1 MNRPIKFLT
10 FLLLL
15 VFLSTYFPNYN
26 NKNNSI
32 LFPIQTIKI
41 ENTIALNI
49 EEVYSALE
57 FLKGESL
64 FFLSKE
70 KIKNSLVKFD
80 FVSSF
85 KVKKIYPSTIKIL
98 IIEKKPVAIFF
109 QEKKKFFISDNGD
122 LINYIQKEDFTN
134 LPILFGKKNNFNNL
148 YIQLK
153 KINFPINTIKS
164 FHYFEIDRWDITLK
178 NDKLIRL
185 PKDNYVEILK
195 NFISI
200 KNDSKFKKYKTFD
213 YRIKDQLINVKVY

>member
-1 MNRPIKFLT
+1 MNKPIKFLT

-49 EEVYSALE
+49 EEVYPALE

-85 KVKKIYPSTIKIL
+85 KVKKIYPNTIKIL
-98 IIEKKPVAIFF
+98 IIEKKPVAIFV
-109 QEKKKFFISDNGD
+109 QEKKKFFISDNGE
-122 LINYIQKEDFTN
+122 LINYIQSEDFSN

-164 FHYFEIDRWDITLK
+164 FHYFEIDRLDITLK

-213 YRIKDQLINVKVY
+213 YRIKDQLILN

>member
-1 MNRPIKFLT
+1 MNKPIKFLT

-85 KVKKIYPSTIKIL
+85 KV
-98 IIEKKPVAIFF
+98 
-109 QEKKKFFISDNGD
+109 
-122 LINYIQKEDFTN
+122 
-134 LPILFGKKNNFNNL
+134 NNL

-153 KINFPINTIKS
+153 KINIPINTIKS

-213 YRIKDQLINVKVY
+213 YRIKDQLILN

>member
-213 YRIKDQLINVKVY
+213 YRIKDQLILN

>member
-122 LINYIQKEDFTN
+122 LINYIQKEDFSN
-134 LPILFGKKNNFNNL
+134 LPILFGKKNNFNNF

-213 YRIKDQLINVKVY
+213 YRIKDQLILN

>member
-85 KVKKIYPSTIKIL
+85 KVKKIYPNTIKIL
-98 IIEKKPVAIFF
+98 IIEKKPVAIFV
-109 QEKKKFFISDNGD
+109 QEKKKFFISDNGE
-122 LINYIQKEDFTN
+122 LINYIQSEDFSN

-213 YRIKDQLINVKVY
+213 YRIKDQLILN

>member
-1 MNRPIKFLT
+1 MNSPIKFLT
-10 FLLLL
+10 FLLLF
-15 VFLSTYFPNYN
+15 VFLSTYSPNYK

-41 ENTIALNI
+41 ENTVALNT
-49 EEVYSALE
+49 EEVYSALK

-64 FFLSKE
+64 FFLNKE

-85 KVKKIYPSTIKIL
+85 NVKKIYPNTIKIL
-98 IIEKKPVAIFF
+98 VIEKKPVAVFV

-122 LINYIQKEDFTN
+122 LINYTKNENFLN
-134 LPILFGKKNNFNNL
+134 LPILFGKKTNFHNL
-148 YIQLK
+148 YTQLK
-153 KINFPINTIKS
+153 RINFPINTIKS

-185 PKDNYVEILK
+185 PKNNYFETLK

-200 KNDSKFKKYKTFD
+200 KNDSKFKEYKIFD
-213 YRIKDQLINVKVY
+213 YRIKDQLILN

>member
-122 LINYIQKEDFTN
+122 LINYIQKEDFSN

-178 NDKLIRL
+178 NNKLIRL

-213 YRIKDQLINVKVY
+213 YRIKDQLILN

>member
-10 FLLLL
+10 FLFLL

-122 LINYIQKEDFTN
+122 LINYIQKEDFSN

-213 YRIKDQLINVKVY
+213 YRIKDQLILN

>member
-1 MNRPIKFLT
+1 MNKPIKFLT

-49 EEVYSALE
+49 EEVYLALE

-85 KVKKIYPSTIKIL
+85 KVKKIYPNTIKIL
-98 IIEKKPVAIFF
+98 IIEKKPVAIFV
-109 QEKKKFFISDNGD
+109 QEKKKFFISDNGE
-122 LINYIQKEDFTN
+122 LINYIQSEDFSN

-178 NDKLIRL
+178 NNKLIRL

-213 YRIKDQLINVKVY
+213 YRIKDQLILN

>member
-1 MNRPIKFLT
+1 MNKPIKFLT

-49 EEVYSALE
+49 EEVYPALQS
-57 FLKGESL
+57 LKGESL

-85 KVKKIYPSTIKIL
+85 KVKKIYPNTIKIL
-98 IIEKKPVAIFF
+98 IIEKKPVAIFV
-109 QEKKKFFISDNGD
+109 QEKKKFFISDNGE
-122 LINYIQKEDFTN
+122 LINYIQSEDFSN

-213 YRIKDQLINVKVY
+213 YRIKDQLILN

>member
-122 LINYIQKEDFTN
+122 LINYIQKEDFSN

-200 KNDSKFKKYKTFD
+200 KNNSKFKKYKTFD
-213 YRIKDQLINVKVY
+213 YRIKDQLILN

>member
-1 MNRPIKFLT
+1 MNKPIKFLT

-213 YRIKDQLINVKVY
+213 YRIKDQLILN

>member
-109 QEKKKFFISDNGD
+109 QEKKKFFISDIGD
-122 LINYIQKEDFTN
+122 LIIYIQSEDFSN
-134 LPILFGKKNNFNNL
+134 LPILFWKKNNFNNL

-213 YRIKDQLINVKVY
+213 YRIKDQLILN

>member
-122 LINYIQKEDFTN
+122 LINYIQKEDFSN
-134 LPILFGKKNNFNNL
+134 LPILFGKK
-148 YIQLK
+148 K
-153 KINFPINTIKS
+153 
-164 FHYFEIDRWDITLK
+164 
-178 NDKLIRL
+178 
-185 PKDNYVEILK
+185 
-195 NFISI
+195 
-200 KNDSKFKKYKTFD
+200 
-213 YRIKDQLINVKVY
+213 

>member
-109 QEKKKFFISDNGD
+109 QENKKFFISDNGD

-213 YRIKDQLINVKVY
+213 YRIKDQLILN

>member
-109 QEKKKFFISDNGD
+109 
-122 LINYIQKEDFTN
+122 
-134 LPILFGKKNNFNNL
+134 
-148 YIQLK
+148 
-153 KINFPINTIKS
+153 
-164 FHYFEIDRWDITLK
+164 
-178 NDKLIRL
+178 ND
-185 PKDNYVEILK
+185 
-195 NFISI
+195 
-200 KNDSKFKKYKTFD
+200 
-213 YRIKDQLINVKVY
+213 

>member
-85 KVKKIYPSTIKIL
+85 KVKKIYPNTIKIL
-98 IIEKKPVAIFF
+98 IIEKKPVAIFV

-213 YRIKDQLINVKVY
+213 YRIKDQLILN

>member
-49 EEVYSALE
+49 EEVYLALE

-85 KVKKIYPSTIKIL
+85 KVKKIYPNTIKIL
-98 IIEKKPVAIFF
+98 IIEKKPVAIFV
-109 QEKKKFFISDNGD
+109 QEKKKFFISDNGE
-122 LINYIQKEDFTN
+122 LINYIQSEDFSN

-213 YRIKDQLINVKVY
+213 YRIKDQLILN

>member
-122 LINYIQKEDFTN
+122 LINYIQKEDFSN

-213 YRIKDQLINVKVY
+213 YRIKDQLILN